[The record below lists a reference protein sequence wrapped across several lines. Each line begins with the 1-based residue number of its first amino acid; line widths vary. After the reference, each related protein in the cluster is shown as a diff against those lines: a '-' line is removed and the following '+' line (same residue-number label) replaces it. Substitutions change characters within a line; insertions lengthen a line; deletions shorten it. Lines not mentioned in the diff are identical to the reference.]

1 MQVGK
6 ASLAK
11 KRRYEVDGGCCIQRA
26 ENFWIGLGPGRVGGF
41 GDRLGLQHEKPKEG
55 VTRAVSAGCPGRTT
69 GAVRK

>member
-1 MQVGK
+1 M
-6 ASLAK
+6 
-11 KRRYEVDGGCCIQRA
+11 QRA

-55 VTRAVSAGCPGRTT
+55 VTGAGCSAGCPGRTI